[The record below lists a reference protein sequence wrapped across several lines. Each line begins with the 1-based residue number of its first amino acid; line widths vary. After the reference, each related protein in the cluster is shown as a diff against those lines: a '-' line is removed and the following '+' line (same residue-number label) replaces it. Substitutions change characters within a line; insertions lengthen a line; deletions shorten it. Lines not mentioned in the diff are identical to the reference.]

1 MEGILDRIEKK
12 GVRLSIN
19 SDKLRIKG
27 DVSSLSPEQID
38 YLKNHKAELMEQ
50 IRERGQAEADS
61 EPFPSYLE
69 ALGVRIKTLEAECEI
84 SPKMDRLRYIDRLR
98 AERDRALAEGR
109 DYWSP
114 GPGDVV
120 LVSNGDGVFH
130 PISTT
135 HGKIRRTR
143 FILPERG

>member
-50 IRERGQAEADS
+50 IKERDQAAPAE

-69 ALGVRIKTLEAECEI
+69 ALAVRISTLESECEF
-84 SPKMDRLRYIDRLR
+84 SPTADRLRYIDRLR
-98 AERDRALAEGR
+98 AEQDRTLAEHR

-120 LVSNGDGVFH
+120 LVSNGDGIFH
-130 PISTT
+130 PISMV
-135 HGKIRRTR
+135 HGKVRKTR